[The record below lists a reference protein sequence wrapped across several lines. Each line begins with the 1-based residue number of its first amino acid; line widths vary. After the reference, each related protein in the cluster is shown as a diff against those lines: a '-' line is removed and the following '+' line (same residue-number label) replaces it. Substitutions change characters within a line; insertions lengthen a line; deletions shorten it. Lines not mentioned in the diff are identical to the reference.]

1 MTAVQ
6 IQKHIHIPAYI
17 CCRICGRY
25 ITQQEAK
32 AGGFCTDGCAV
43 KFTRCN
49 TCGKYFPLNKGYH
62 KIYCSADCAV
72 QYKIEYLLGDKKILH
87 ITEVEE

>member
-1 MTAVQ
+1 M
-6 IQKHIHIPAYI
+6 PAYI

-25 ITQQEAK
+25 IKQAEARP
-32 AGGFCTDGCAV
+32 GGFCTGECAV
-43 KFTRCN
+43 KYYRCN
-49 TCGKYFPLNKGYH
+49 TCGKYFSLNKGYH

-72 QYKIEYLLGDKKILH
+72 QYKIEYLSGDKKILQ

>member
-1 MTAVQ
+1 MTAV
-6 IQKHIHIPAYI
+6 KVPGHILPAYI

-25 ITQQEAK
+25 ITHPEAK
-32 AGGFCTDGCAV
+32 AGGFCTDECAV
-43 KFTRCN
+43 RFTRCN

-72 QYKIEYLLGDKKILH
+72 KYKIEYLGDKKILH